1 MSKVKFKKNKM
12 IRFIYFVLQF
22 GYFVSLV
29 LSASTGF
36 GKIVQRREKPD
47 RVRRSTQDGGDLP
60 PLPMMGGSHQGGS
73 YQAGSYQTGQGSDS
87 SGVQI
92 PNFEPEYRSYD
103 VSQDL
108 GGQSGGS
115 GQTSTGSRLY
125 NSRPDNSYGTQDSNR
140 QNVYT
145 SGGSGVNPNYYPGNT
160 GSGSTIY
167 RGGSSSYYPSG
178 SGSAVY
184 PINRGRA
191 TAPNT
196 GGMSN
201 DPNCPA
207 PGGYD
212 VYINGLRCN
221 EAVRTL
227 GKFICYTYERSS
239 SDCCETCL
247 AVKQSYNTGCEY
259 GDRSFQCRNIEAF
272 DCYVARTRDICCDR
286 CAQYLRQLNT
296 GVANCAYGDLT
307 PRCAVIN
314 QKRHLCYLPEN
325 QRLCC
330 ITCPR
335 VATDS
340 TPDCRWGD
348 QNPELCTPYTPNGIM
363 RINCYQSSV
372 KQVCCRTCEHIKS
385 SIRSPVAG
393 CEYGDKPVSINTPR
407 GTLNC
412 ANYIHYA
419 GETACNDSEIRSYC
433 CHTCYRYQQ
442 ARSRAGQ

>member
-1 MSKVKFKKNKM
+1 MPTRKTTSGMFSELVGKAREDTIATKQYQWFLK
-12 IRFIYFVLQF
+12 IYKITF

-29 LSASTGF
+29 LSVSTGF

-115 GQTSTGSRLY
+115 GQTSSGSRLY

-221 EAVRTL
+221 EAVR
-227 GKFICYTYERSS
+227 
-239 SDCCETCL
+239 
-247 AVKQSYNTGCEY
+247 CEY

-296 GVANCAYGDLT
+296 
-307 PRCAVIN
+307 
-314 QKRHLCYLPEN
+314 
-325 QRLCC
+325 
-330 ITCPR
+330 
-335 VATDS
+335 
-340 TPDCRWGD
+340 DCRWGD